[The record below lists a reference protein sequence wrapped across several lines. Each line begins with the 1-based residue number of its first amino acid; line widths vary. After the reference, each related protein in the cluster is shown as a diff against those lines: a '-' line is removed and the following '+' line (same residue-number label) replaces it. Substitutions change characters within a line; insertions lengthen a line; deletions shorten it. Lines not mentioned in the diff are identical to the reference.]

1 MKSPSPCSPSRL
13 YLLLFLLLLVNTM
26 GHGVMGFLLRIPGI
40 RPFVRTTTR
49 PVSLPTTRRGA
60 SVTGTVYEA
69 VQPDAPVVTLF
80 TKEGCTLCDKVKDV
94 LVDLRESH
102 DHVLR
107 QVDITDEAHS
117 EWFDKVCDF

>member
-1 MKSPSPCSPSRL
+1 MR
-13 YLLLFLLLLVNTM
+13 
-26 GHGVMGFLLRIPGI
+26 HGVMGFLLRDQAF
-40 RPFVRTTTR
+40 RPFVRAIMR

-69 VQPDAPVVTLF
+69 VQAEAPVVTLF

-117 EWFDKVCDF
+117 EWFDKVCF